1 MIILATLVS
10 LCIFIIIRMLNK
22 RRFNLYKKTYT
33 MINKI
38 CDNILLKI
46 VNMKKLEETKDID
59 KLIEKNIKE
68 LKHEV
73 KKISINNYPNIEEK
87 AVITSMLSYLEE
99 LSLELDNISILENNH
114 ENTLNDLSYKV
125 WNLKN
130 KYTTNNVYKPIR
142 NQVKIN
148 NIVDSLYYLRD
159 DLNNIYIRK

>member
-148 NIVDSLYYLRD
+148 SIVDSLYYLRD